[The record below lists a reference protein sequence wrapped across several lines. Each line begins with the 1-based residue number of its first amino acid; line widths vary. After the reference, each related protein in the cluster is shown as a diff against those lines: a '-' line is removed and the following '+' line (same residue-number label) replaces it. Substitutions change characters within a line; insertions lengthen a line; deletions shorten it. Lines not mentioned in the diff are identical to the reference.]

1 MDHSVM
7 IKLSYKGESKL
18 LEVNGSSLFT
28 DVENHILGF
37 KNCQPMLF
45 LDETFM
51 KGRAKGLFHVAFA
64 VVSTD
69 NMDSWA
75 WFLRKLCDC
84 VKHVNTV
91 FYISDQNYG
100 LLSAFSLVFYEPV
113 HIYCLFHLITNLKG
127 HFSGGWNYTQ

>member
-28 DVENHILGF
+28 DVENHILG
-37 KNCQPMLF
+37 
-45 LDETFM
+45 
-51 KGRAKGLFHVAFA
+51 LFHVAFA
-64 VVSTD
+64 IVSTD

-91 FYISDQNYG
+91 FYIFDQNCG
-100 LLSAFSLVFYEPV
+100 LLSAFPLVFYEPV